1 MTSGVK
7 PQKDGASY
15 GGPIVVTVQSTVLW
29 SGEQHGQCR
38 AKPRAESTF
47 RVDGGVAQGHW
58 GGSEHREARAQ
69 ISSHQTRTSMNGE
82 VGEINC
88 GAHHAAVTERPILVL
103 AMLSPPYLC
112 DPCTCGVLT

>member
-1 MTSGVK
+1 MTNGAR
-7 PQKDGASY
+7 PQKDGDSF
-15 GGPIVVTVQSTVLW
+15 GGPIMVTV
-29 SGEQHGQCR
+29 HRIGQQRGRSR

-69 ISSHQTRTSMNGE
+69 ISSHQTRTSMNGG

-88 GAHHAAVTERPILVL
+88 GAHHAAVTERPKLSHPYATHAAAKRL
-103 AMLSPPYLC
+103 APS
-112 DPCTCGVLT
+112 GI